1 MRMLRSCAIAAL
13 LVCSATV
20 AAAQPGAATL
30 VTPSGDVVG
39 STITFT
45 WNSAATATQ
54 YQLWIGRPDASLVFD
69 RWFTAEHA
77 GCAGGATCG
86 VSVTPP
92 VNAGAYNWYIRTW
105 APAGYGPWSALRTFT
120 VRDVT
125 QAWSGLLPN
134 TRRFTVVMNNL
145 AVLDNETGLVWQR
158 NLGNVDVL
166 DENNIMACVAQNT
179 GGRYGWRLPTIA
191 ELRSVLDPAQTNP
204 ALPLGHPFTVPMP
217 PPTYWTNTRINTVY
231 RVYVSLNDGTVTPTN
246 LNGQNHKLWCVR
258 GGDSTG
264 Q

>member
-1 MRMLRSCAIAAL
+1 MSMIRTVVIGVLC
-13 LVCSATV
+13 VCSATM

-30 VTPSGDVVG
+30 VTPSADVVG

-54 YQLWIGRPDASLVFD
+54 YQLWIGRADASLVLD
-69 RWFTAEHA
+69 QWFTAEHA

-86 VSVTPP
+86 ITVTPP
-92 VNAGAYNWYIRTW
+92 INAGAYNWYIRTW
-105 APAGYGPWSALRTFT
+105 APAGYGPWSAARTFT

-125 QAWSGLLPN
+125 QAWSGLLPT
-134 TRRFTVVMNNL
+134 TRRFTLVMNNL

-158 NLGNVDVL
+158 NLGSADVIDDAIIL
-166 DENNIMACVAQNT
+166 TCAGQNT
-179 GGRYGWRLPTIA
+179 GGRYGWRVPTIA
-191 ELRSVLDPAQTNP
+191 ELRSIIDPTRTNP
-204 ALPLGHPFTVPMP
+204 ALPLGHPFTVPVP
-217 PPTYWTNTRINTVY
+217 TTTYWTVTRIGNFKIH
-231 RVYVSLNDGTVTPTN
+231 VSLNDGSIQQN
-246 LNGQNHKLWCVR
+246 NINGSMFKLWCVR